1 MAKRY
6 RMRGTAILLGLAMAV
21 SQPAASLLPAAEI
34 MAYTER
40 SASINGTNVNVRS
53 GPGTTNSVV
62 TKLTRGAAVTVI
74 GEQTAS
80 DGALWY
86 QIRFTGSGGTQT
98 TGFVSSAYIKFPVTY
113 TSDADFEAYLNA
125 QGFPDSYKDSL
136 RALHA
141 KYPNWVFTAQHTGLN
156 WDDVISNESVV
167 GTNLVSSSSISSWK
181 STAAGAY
188 DWNTSTWPGFDGSSW
203 VAASQEIISYY
214 MDPRNFL
221 DENYVFQFLLQ
232 SYDGSVHTIEG
243 LNTMLKGTFMEGG
256 SVAAEGTAVS
266 GDGSG
271 AGSQQNGGSQ
281 DGSSQNGGDGPS
293 IGVGPGGSG
302 GTGTSGE
309 TSASSET
316 SASGETSG
324 SGGSGTAGG
333 TAAPPADATGSG
345 ASESS
350 SSQEGDVSFDSP
362 SVAMSRNEAAL
373 VASSYGP
380 GMELTGGG
388 NGGETVNSGSQ
399 GGSSQAPSSGT
410 LSYAQIIMNA
420 AAQSGVNPYVLAAM
434 IIQEN
439 GKSGSSSISGTRSPY
454 EGYYNFYNIGAYATG
469 SMDAVTRGL
478 WYASQAGSYGR
489 PWNTVEKAIMGGA
502 EYYGTNFVKAG
513 QDTFYLKK
521 FNVQGSNLYKHQYMT
536 NIQAA
541 ASEGYE
547 MSTAYSDEMKQ
558 TALEFKIPVYTN
570 MPATACTK
578 PAVDGSPNNK
588 LGGLAVDGFALTPT
602 FQMDTTSY
610 DLIVDHSVASVTV
623 QASAIDSSASVSGT
637 GSVNLQSGV
646 NEIRVNVT
654 AQNGAVREY
663 VIHVV
668 RQAGGPTYTEGAG
681 GTVPEASVSGGASAV
696 SPAGS
701 SGQGDS
707 QDLLTGP
714 GMGM

>member
-1 MAKRY
+1 MRIRY
-6 RMRGTAILLGLAMAV
+6 RKRGIALMLGLVLAA
-21 SQPAASLLPAAEI
+21 SQPAARFLPTAEV

-53 GPGTTNSVV
+53 GPGTSNSVV
-62 TKLTRGAAVTVI
+62 TRLTKGAAVTVT
-74 GEQTAS
+74 GEASAS

-86 QIRFTGSGGTQT
+86 QVRFVNGGTEM
-98 TGFVSSAYIKFPVTY
+98 TGYVSSAYIKFPVSY
-113 TSDADFEAYLNA
+113 TSDADFEAYLTA

-141 KYPNWVFTAQHTGLN
+141 KYPNWVFTAQHTGLDWN
-156 WDDVISNESVV
+156 EVITNESMV
-167 GTNLVSSSSISSWK
+167 GTNLVSSGSVSSWK
-181 STAAGAY
+181 STADGAY

-221 DENYVFQFLLQ
+221 DENYIFQFLLQ
-232 SYDGSVHTIEG
+232 SYDGSVHTMEG
-243 LNTMLKGTFMEGG
+243 LQTMLKGTFMENGTVQG
-256 SVAAEGTAVS
+256 SSSGSSGTDSGAEST
-266 GDGSG
+266 GSG
-271 AGSQQNGGSQ
+271 SSESGGPGAGA
-281 DGSSQNGGDGPS
+281 
-293 IGVGPGGSG
+293 GPGG
-302 GTGTSGE
+302 TD
-309 TSASSET
+309 
-316 SASGETSG
+316 SG
-324 SGGSGTAGG
+324 SGTGSVSGSGSSAG
-333 TAAPPADATGSG
+333 TGS
-345 ASESS
+345 SS
-350 SSQEGDVSFDSP
+350 GTSSGTDGEVSFESP
-362 SVAMSRNEAAL
+362 SVALSRNEAAT

-380 GMELTGGG
+380 GMDLTGGTDG
-388 NGGETVNSGSQ
+388 TETSVTGSGTGGGTY
-399 GGSSQAPSSGT
+399 APSSGT

-420 AAQSGVNPYVLAAM
+420 AVQSGVNPYVLAAM

-439 GKSGSSSISGTRSPY
+439 GKNGSDSISGTRSPY
-454 EGYYNFYNIGAYATG
+454 VGYYNFYNIGAYATG

-478 WYASQAGSYGR
+478 WYASQSGSYGR

-541 ASEGYE
+541 ASEGYQ
-547 MSTAYSDEMKQ
+547 MSAAYSDEMKQ

-578 PAVDGSPNNK
+578 PALDGSPNNK
-588 LGGLAVDGFALTPT
+588 LGALGVDGFALTPT
-602 FQMDTTSY
+602 FNMNTTSY
-610 DLIVDHSVASVTV
+610 DLIVDESVSSVTV
-623 QASAIDSSASVSGT
+623 QASVLDSTASVSGT
-637 GSVNLQSGV
+637 GTVSLQSGI

-654 AQNGAVREY
+654 AQNGTVREY

-668 RQAGGPTYTEGAG
+668 RQTGGPTYTQGVG
-681 GTVPEASVSGGASAV
+681 GTA
-696 SPAGS
+696 AGS
-701 SGQGDS
+701 QSGTSSSGTSSGSAGTGGQDSS

-714 GMGM
+714 GMGI

>member
-53 GPGTTNSVV
+53 GPGTTNSIV

-271 AGSQQNGGSQ
+271 AGGQQNGGSQ
-281 DGSSQNGGDGPS
+281 DGSAQNGGDGPS

-324 SGGSGTAGG
+324 SGGSGTSGG
-333 TAAPPADATGSG
+333 TAAPPADASGSG

-439 GKSGSSSISGTRSPY
+439 GKNGSSSISGTRSPY

-578 PAVDGSPNNK
+578 LAVDGSPNNK

-696 SPAGS
+696 SPAGA

>member
-271 AGSQQNGGSQ
+271 AGGQQNGGSQ
-281 DGSSQNGGDGPS
+281 DGSAQNGGDGPS

-309 TSASSET
+309 TSAS
-316 SASGETSG
+316 GETSG

-333 TAAPPADATGSG
+333 TAAPPGG
-345 ASESS
+345 RHGER
-350 SSQEGDVSFDSP
+350 
-362 SVAMSRNEAAL
+362 SVGEQFL
-373 VASSYGP
+373 P
-380 GMELTGGG
+380 GGG
-388 NGGETVNSGSQ
+388 CE
-399 GGSSQAPSSGT
+399 
-410 LSYAQIIMNA
+410 L
-420 AAQSGVNPYVLAAM
+420 
-434 IIQEN
+434 
-439 GKSGSSSISGTRSPY
+439 
-454 EGYYNFYNIGAYATG
+454 
-469 SMDAVTRGL
+469 
-478 WYASQAGSYGR
+478 
-489 PWNTVEKAIMGGA
+489 
-502 EYYGTNFVKAG
+502 
-513 QDTFYLKK
+513 
-521 FNVQGSNLYKHQYMT
+521 
-536 NIQAA
+536 
-541 ASEGYE
+541 
-547 MSTAYSDEMKQ
+547 
-558 TALEFKIPVYTN
+558 
-570 MPATACTK
+570 
-578 PAVDGSPNNK
+578 
-588 LGGLAVDGFALTPT
+588 
-602 FQMDTTSY
+602 
-610 DLIVDHSVASVTV
+610 
-623 QASAIDSSASVSGT
+623 
-637 GSVNLQSGV
+637 
-646 NEIRVNVT
+646 
-654 AQNGAVREY
+654 
-663 VIHVV
+663 
-668 RQAGGPTYTEGAG
+668 
-681 GTVPEASVSGGASAV
+681 
-696 SPAGS
+696 
-701 SGQGDS
+701 
-707 QDLLTGP
+707 
-714 GMGM
+714 

>member
-1 MAKRY
+1 MRKKY
-6 RMRGTAILLGLAMAV
+6 RKRGTALLVGLVLAV
-21 SQPAASLLPAAEI
+21 SQPAASLLPALEV

-53 GPGTTNSVV
+53 GPGTSNSVV
-62 TKLTRGAAVTVI
+62 TRLTRGAAVTVI

-86 QIRFTGSGGTQT
+86 QVRFTGSGGSQV
-98 TGFVSSAYIKFPVTY
+98 TGFVSSAYIKFPVSY

-141 KYPNWVFTAQHTGLN
+141 KYPNWVFTAQHTGLDWN
-156 WDDVISNESVV
+156 DAVSNESVV
-167 GTNLVSSSSISSWK
+167 GTNLVSSGSISSWK

-188 DWNTSTWPGFDGSSW
+188 DWSTSTWPGFDGSSW

-221 DENYVFQFLLQ
+221 DENYIFQFLLQ

-243 LNTMLKGTFMEGG
+243 LQTMLKGTFMENG
-256 SVAAEGTAVS
+256 SVASSGTA
-266 GDGSG
+266 GSG
-271 AGSQQNGGSQ
+271 SSGTSSGSAADSGSE
-281 DGSSQNGGDGPS
+281 GPG
-293 IGVGPGGSG
+293 IGIGPGGSG
-302 GTGTSGE
+302 DG
-309 TSASSET
+309 
-316 SASGETSG
+316 
-324 SGGSGTAGG
+324 
-333 TAAPPADATGSG
+333 
-345 ASESS
+345 SS
-350 SSQEGDVSFDSP
+350 SSSSGTTGNGTESSGADGGVSYESP
-362 SVAMSRNEAAL
+362 SVALSRNEAAT

-380 GMELTGGG
+380 GMDLTGGG
-388 NGGETVNSGSQ
+388 DGTETSVTGTSSQ
-399 GGSSQAPSSGT
+399 SGSSQAPSSGT

-420 AAQSGVNPYVLAAM
+420 AQQSGVNPYVLAAM

-439 GKSGSSSISGTRSPY
+439 GANGSPSISGTRSPY

-478 WYASQAGSYGR
+478 WYASQSGSYGR

-502 EYYGTNFVKAG
+502 EYYGTNFVQAG

-536 NIQAA
+536 NVQAA

-578 PAVDGSPNNK
+578 PALDGSPNNK
-588 LGGLAVDGFALTPT
+588 LGGLAVEGFALTPT
-602 FQMDTTSY
+602 FNMDTTSY
-610 DLIVDHSVASVTV
+610 DLIVDESVSSVNV
-623 QASAIDSSASVSGT
+623 QASVLDSTASVSGT
-637 GSVNLQSGV
+637 GTISLQSGI
-646 NEIRVNVT
+646 NEIRINVT
-654 AQNGAVREY
+654 AQNGTVREY

-668 RQAGGPTYTEGAG
+668 RQAQGPTYTQGAG
-681 GTVPEASVSGGASAV
+681 GTVPETSAAG
-696 SPAGS
+696 SAGS
-701 SGQGDS
+701 SSQSSGGQSSS